1 MNFFN
6 MALDF
11 IFPPICGICGEI
23 NKNYICTKC
32 YKDIRRLEKC
42 ITNKYNNKYYSE
54 HLYIFKYEGTIRKK
68 IIEYKFEDKAYLYK
82 TFSEIFIKN
91 KTVCNYIKKYD
102 VLIPVP
108 ISNKR
113 KRKRGYNQSELICKE
128 LSTKLDVPICMNVV
142 IKYKDNKSQSTLN
155 KAERIKNVEDVYI
168 IKNINKIKDKKVL
181 LVDDIYTTG
190 STVNEIANNLIKSG
204 AKDVG
209 IITIAKD

>member
-32 YKDIRRLEKC
+32 YKDIRKLEKC

-54 HLYIFKYEGTIRKK
+54 HLYIFKYEGTIRKR

-91 KTVCNYIKKYD
+91 KAKRIRNI
-102 VLIPVP
+102 LMEF
-108 ISNKR
+108 NK
-113 KRKRGYNQSELICKE
+113 
-128 LSTKLDVPICMNVV
+128 V
-142 IKYKDNKSQSTLN
+142 
-155 KAERIKNVEDVYI
+155 RI
-168 IKNINKIKDKKVL
+168 
-181 LVDDIYTTG
+181 
-190 STVNEIANNLIKSG
+190 
-204 AKDVG
+204 
-209 IITIAKD
+209 

>member
-32 YKDIRRLEKC
+32 YKDIRKLEKC

-54 HLYIFKYEGTIRKK
+54 HLYIFKYEGTIRKR

-102 VLIPVP
+102 DVDNFYKIHP
-108 ISNKR
+108 
-113 KRKRGYNQSELICKE
+113 
-128 LSTKLDVPICMNVV
+128 KLDDGIEICDLMYIDKENKV
-142 IKYKDNKSQSTLN
+142 IKMLFLKQGFGASTRDLAIQTTMGVKRFN
-155 KAERIKNVEDVYI
+155 SMANDEIKLKTERTIK
-168 IKNINKIKDKKVL
+168 
-181 LVDDIYTTG
+181 
-190 STVNEIANNLIKSG
+190 
-204 AKDVG
+204 
-209 IITIAKD
+209 